1 MSKEL
6 RMPNINKVLISCR
19 VTNDP
24 ELRYTTNYKAVLR
37 VSVANNRSFKAKDEW
52 QLESSFLNLIYW
64 GERAERLAKQ
74 IGKGSPLLAEG
85 ALRVHKWESNGKS
98 GINVEVLCDR
108 IHVLEK
114 ADEGPF

>member
-1 MSKEL
+1 M
-6 RMPNINKVLISCR
+6 
-19 VTNDP
+19 
-24 ELRYTTNYKAVLR
+24 
-37 VSVANNRSFKAKDEW
+37 
-52 QLESSFLNLIYW
+52 
-64 GERAERLAKQ
+64 AKQ

-98 GINVEVLCDR
+98 GINVEVLSDR